1 MGEILG
7 FAHLAINTKDWQ
19 RSLWFYGEVLG
30 FPLSPPV
37 AMNGFSLTYAA
48 VPGGGHIELFKNR
61 EVLSDR
67 AMKDELTVGLRH
79 FAFQVS
85 GLQALRDKLVANGIP
100 LTLDITDLPALGIK
114 VILFEDPNGVT
125 LEFAERTG

>member
-7 FAHLAINTKDWQ
+7 FAHLAINTKDWE
-19 RSLWFYGEVLG
+19 RSLWFYGELLG
-30 FPLSPPV
+30 FPLSAPV

-48 VPGGGHIELFKNR
+48 VPGGGNIELFKNR
-61 EVLSDR
+61 EVLGDR
-67 AMKDELTVGLRH
+67 KQKDEATVGLRH
-79 FAFQVS
+79 FAFEVS
-85 GLQALRDKLVANGIP
+85 GLQSLRDKLVANGVS

-125 LEFAERTG
+125 LEFSERSS

>member
-7 FAHLAINTKDWQ
+7 FAHLAINAKDWE
-19 RSLWFYGEVLG
+19 RSLWFYGELLG
-30 FPLSPPV
+30 FPLSAPV

-48 VPGGGHIELFKNR
+48 VPGGGNIELFKNR

-67 AMKDELTVGLRH
+67 TQKDEATIGLRH
-79 FAFQVS
+79 FAFEVS
-85 GLQALRDKLVANGIP
+85 GLQSLRDKLVAHGIP
-100 LTLDITDLPALGIK
+100 LALDVTDLPALGIK

-125 LEFAERTG
+125 LEFAERTS